1 MEGLFIT
8 LEGTE
13 GVGKSTNL
21 QYITSLLSQEK
32 IPHLV
37 TREPGGTEVSEA
49 IRNLL
54 LDKNYPK
61 MCAETELLLLFA
73 ARSEHLH
80 KVVLP
85 ALSRGEWVVSDRYI
99 DSTYAY
105 QGAGRGVDD
114 HSIAQLEQWLQH
126 YRLPDLTILLDL
138 SPETG
143 AQRVNQRGDRDR
155 FEEESSVFFQD
166 VRERFLQR
174 ARRYP
179 DRIQLVNAALPLVE
193 VQQGIAGILQSS
205 IERWRQHV

>member
-54 LDKNYPK
+54 LDKSYPK

-73 ARSEHLH
+73 ARSEHLY

>member
-1 MEGLFIT
+1 LEGLFIT

-54 LDKNYPK
+54 LDKSYPK

-73 ARSEHLH
+73 ARSEHLY